1 MIILGDSDEE
11 VEDLQ
16 LLCKEIWAAST
27 PENIKPPHFETFD
40 GKRTPL
46 EHLAKYL

>member
-16 LLCKEIWAAST
+16 PLCKEIWEASI
-27 PENIKPPHFETFD
+27 PENINPPHFETFD
-40 GKRTPL
+40 GRGLPWSIWQNI
-46 EHLAKYL
+46 